1 MSQFAVHL
9 EALAEVVE
17 RMAGFERAVEQ
28 QAADVAARLDRLH
41 ATWSGGAADEHAL
54 AHRRWR
60 DGVRELRAAITVLR
74 RIASTAHGNYSAAV
88 SANRRMWS

>member
-1 MSQFAVHL
+1 MSEFAVHL
-9 EALAEVVE
+9 ESLADVVE

-28 QAADVAARLDRLH
+28 QAADVAARVDRLH
-41 ATWSGGAADEHAL
+41 ATWTGAAADEHAL
-54 AHRRWR
+54 AHRQWTE
-60 DGVRELRAAITVLR
+60 GMHELRAAIAALR